1 MPITYYPSISY
12 ALIEDKVY
20 MFGRWNNQRLLV
32 LLMVENNHDNNLQQ
46 YMLKLFF
53 VVPVVLKNKIV
64 TVGVAVS

>member
-1 MPITYYPSISY
+1 
-12 ALIEDKVY
+12 
-20 MFGRWNNQRLLV
+20 
-32 LLMVENNHDNNLQQ
+32 MVENNHDNNLQQ